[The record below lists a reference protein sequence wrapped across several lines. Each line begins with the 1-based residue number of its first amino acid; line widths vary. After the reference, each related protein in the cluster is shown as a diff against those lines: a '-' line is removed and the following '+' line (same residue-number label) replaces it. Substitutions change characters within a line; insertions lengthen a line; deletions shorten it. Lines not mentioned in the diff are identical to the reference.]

1 MTLWLTRLTPQPTS
15 RQAQQE
21 LGGNTPHGSL
31 HRRVMSLFPDGVPE
45 QARTH
50 YGVLFRVE
58 DTPRG
63 SFLLVQS
70 NQPPDPGRL
79 PAQYGTLTT
88 RPLDALLDALEAGR
102 TLHYRCTASPVR
114 KPGAT
119 TRAHYNLPAVVPL
132 NGPAAEEWWHRQAN
146 AVGLKPLTLQSH
158 PVDAAR
164 DRQHPTSTGNP
175 GRDPKNTNRVH
186 HHRVRFDGT
195 ATVIDPDQ
203 LRAAIRQGIGR
214 GKAYGC
220 GLLSIAPAPD
230 PV

>member
-1 MTLWLTRLTPQPTS
+1 MTLYLTRLTPHPAS
-15 RQAQQE
+15 RLAQQE
-21 LGGNTPHGSL
+21 LGTSTHHGSL
-31 HRRVMSLFPDGVPE
+31 HRRVMSLFPDGIPE

-50 YGVLFRVE
+50 FGVLFRVE

-63 SFLLVQS
+63 SHLLMQS

-88 RPLDALLDALEAGR
+88 RPLDALLGALEPGH

-114 KPGAT
+114 KPGHT

-132 NGPAAEEWWHRQAN
+132 NGPAADDWWQRQAGN
-146 AVGLKPLTLQSH
+146 AGLHVLTLRSQ

-164 DRQHPTSTGNP
+164 DRQHPAGTAP
-175 GRDPKNTNRVH
+175 ADRAKKINRIH

-195 ATVIDPDQ
+195 ATVTEPDL
-203 LRAAIRQGIGR
+203 LRAAVQSGIGR

-230 PV
+230 PA

>member
-1 MTLWLTRLTPQPTS
+1 MTLYLTRLAPHPTS
-15 RQAQQE
+15 RLAQQE
-21 LGGNTPHGSL
+21 LGASSHHASL
-31 HRRVMSLFPDGVPE
+31 HRRVMSLFPDGIPE

-50 YGVLFRVE
+50 FGVLFRVE

-63 SFLLVQS
+63 CHLLVQS
-70 NQPPDPGRL
+70 NEPPAPDRL
-79 PAQYGTLTT
+79 PAGYGTLTT
-88 RPLDALLDALEAGR
+88 RPLDTLLDALKPGL

-119 TRAHYNLPAVVPL
+119 TRAHYNLPAAVPL
-132 NGPAAEEWWHRQAN
+132 NGPAADEWWQRQADK
-146 AVGLKPLTLQSH
+146 AGLKLLTLHSQ

-164 DRQHPTSTGNP
+164 DRQTPDGTAPADRT
-175 GRDPKNTNRVH
+175 KNSNRIH

-195 ATVIDPDQ
+195 ATIINPDV
-203 LRAAIRQGIGR
+203 LRTAVHSGIGR

-230 PV
+230 PA

>member
-1 MTLWLTRLTPQPTS
+1 MTLWLTRLTPHPTS
-15 RQAQQE
+15 RTAQQE
-21 LGGNTPHGSL
+21 LGGNAPHTHSL
-31 HRRVMSLFPDGVPE
+31 HRRVMSLFPDGVPD

-63 SFLLVQS
+63 SHLLVQS
-70 NQPPDPGRL
+70 NLPPDPSRL
-79 PAQYGTLTT
+79 PAQFGTLTT

-102 TLHYRCTASPVR
+102 SLRYRCTASPVR

-132 NGPAAEEWWHRQAN
+132 NGTAAEEWWHRQAN
-146 AVGLKPLTLQSH
+146 GVGLKPLNLQSH
-158 PVDAAR
+158 PLDAAR
-164 DRQHPTSTGNP
+164 DRQHPATP
-175 GRDPKNTNRVH
+175 RRDAKTTNRVH
-186 HHRVRFDGT
+186 HHRIRFDGT
-195 ATVIDPDQ
+195 ATIIDPEL
-203 LRAAIRQGIGR
+203 LRTAIHNGIGR

-230 PV
+230 PA